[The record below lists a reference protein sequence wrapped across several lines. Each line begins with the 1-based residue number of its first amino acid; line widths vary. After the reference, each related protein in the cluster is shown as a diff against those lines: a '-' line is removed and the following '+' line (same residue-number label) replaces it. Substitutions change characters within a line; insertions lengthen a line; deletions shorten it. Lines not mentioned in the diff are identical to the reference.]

1 MSSDATVPLRMMPA
15 EVATEFKR
23 FLAAIQRQGLKV
35 EGGIVMLQ
43 VNGGVCL
50 ACRSFEAD
58 ERSRLAIDVGTG
70 IGLILGQS
78 FSIRE
83 ATAALE
89 MAGEAMLSVV
99 GMPHAGAFH

>member
-1 MSSDATVPLRMMPA
+1 MSSETSVPLRMMPA
-15 EVATEFKR
+15 EVAEEFER

-70 IGLILGQS
+70 MGLVLGQS
-78 FSIRE
+78 FSVRE

-89 MAGEAMLSVV
+89 MAGEAMRSVAS
-99 GMPHAGAFH
+99 MPHAGALH

>member
-1 MSSDATVPLRMMPA
+1 MSSDTAAPLRMMPS
-15 EVATEFKR
+15 EVAVEFER

-78 FSIRE
+78 FSVRE

-89 MAGEAMLSVV
+89 MAGEAMLNVA
-99 GMPHAGAFH
+99 GMPHTRAIH